1 MDGFD
6 VIGDIHGHPIAL
18 DRLLA
23 ALGYTLRDSVYR
35 HPARTV
41 VFAGDFVDRG
51 PRQRAVLRVA
61 RAMVE
66 ADSAAAV
73 MGNHEFNAIAWATPD
88 SEGGFLRPPP
98 A

>member
-1 MDGFD
+1 
-6 VIGDIHGHPIAL
+6 
-18 DRLLA
+18 
-23 ALGYTLRDSVYR
+23 
-35 HPARTV
+35 
-41 VFAGDFVDRG
+41 
-51 PRQRAVLRVA
+51 
-61 RAMVE
+61 VE